1 MSKIGVCIKCLVEK
15 KIQARGM
22 CANCYRLETA
32 PIGECIVCGKIRQ
45 LRSKS
50 TCGSCYI
57 KIRLAENPDKK
68 MARSL
73 YIKEYFSR
81 EENKDKEKE
90 RSKRRYSDPDY
101 VKKVKKSEFLR
112 RISKYGLTEDMY
124 LKECENEC
132 KICGSKERLHVD
144 HCHNTGLFRGILC
157 GKCNQ
162 GLGLFDDNSNKLELA
177 IKYLNKFEK

>member
-68 MARSL
+68 NPEPGHDTVKEPVIQSPKKLTLAERIR
-73 YIKEYFSR
+73 IKLL
-81 EENKDKEKE
+81 K
-90 RSKRRYSDPDY
+90 
-101 VKKVKKSEFLR
+101 LA
-112 RISKYGLTEDMY
+112 ED
-124 LKECENEC
+124 
-132 KICGSKERLHVD
+132 
-144 HCHNTGLFRGILC
+144 
-157 GKCNQ
+157 
-162 GLGLFDDNSNKLELA
+162 FDIVTMDDE
-177 IKYLNKFEK
+177 